1 MIVAMVLAH
10 LVGDY
15 ILQWDRLAAAKSY
28 SLRGVLLHGAI
39 ITVTTWAFSLP
50 FDATWLAGV
59 AFISGTHIL
68 IDAAQIYIKPPIS
81 PLFRFVVDQT
91 LHFLMILI
99 ALVAG
104 GYLAWG
110 NIIEGTLASAAE
122 TPYLSAITLYAFI
135 TMPAWVMLKFVT
147 YAVVKH
153 QPPNFSAGPNKYVGI
168 TERLLMST
176 IIALGQFFLIPLAS
190 LPRLISLR
198 AAGATTQLDTVYYA
212 ELVAST
218 GLALLTGVGLR
229 VLLV

>member
-1 MIVAMVLAH
+1 MAMVLAH

-15 ILQWDRLAAAKSY
+15 ILQWDSLAAAKSY

-39 ITVTTWAFSLP
+39 ITGTTWAFTIP

-68 IDAAQIYIKPPIS
+68 IDASQLYLKPPIS
-81 PLFRFVVDQT
+81 PVLRFIVDQA

-104 GYLAWG
+104 GYLVWG
-110 NIIEGTLASAAE
+110 DIIEGTLASAAE
-122 TPYLSAITLYAFI
+122 MPYLSAITLYAFI
-135 TMPAWVMLKFVT
+135 TMPAWVMLKFFT

-153 QPPNFSAGPNKYVGI
+153 QPPNFSAGPNKFVGI

-176 IIALGQFFLIPLAS
+176 MIALGQFFLIPLAS

-198 AAGATTQLDTVYYA
+198 SGGATAQFDTVYYA
-212 ELVAST
+212 ELISSI
-218 GLALLTGVGLR
+218 GLALVAGVALR